1 MELGDEIE
9 YWIDRAKAISH
20 ELDYSKL
27 NRNESKFLIYA
38 ASNLYEEL
46 EKTAKLCK

>member
-1 MELGDEIE
+1 MKLGDEIE
-9 YWIDRAKAISH
+9 YWIDRAKAINR

-27 NRNESKFLIYA
+27 NQNESKILIYA

-46 EKTAKLCK
+46 EKVAKLCK